1 MQPPHKPR
9 ATWAPDAPRAAMC
22 SGRPMNGGTPGAL
35 CTPAAFG
42 RPQNSSWVVTK
53 LWAPFGGHPID
64 VGGAVQLG
72 WPHSFGGALWLMGSP
87 LLGGGG
93 VTLGAALRLTG
104 NPTADGGALQLLGF
118 PAGFL
123 GGDSNSVEFGGG
135 GSKTLG
141 GTFRGNPPIFGV
153 QLLGAQLYEG
163 SDFLGGVGTTFWG
176 VQLLVGPRSSQPVG
190 F

>member
-1 MQPPHKPR
+1 
-9 ATWAPDAPRAAMC
+9 
-22 SGRPMNGGTPGAL
+22 
-35 CTPAAFG
+35 
-42 RPQNSSWVVTK
+42 
-53 LWAPFGGHPID
+53 
-64 VGGAVQLG
+64 
-72 WPHSFGGALWLMGSP
+72 MGSP